1 MASAN
6 DFILVG
12 GINYMVNIQ
21 SEFISFHNK
30 IKLSD
35 ENSELREKRN
45 ILLDKLKKN
54 ISQDAA
60 SYTTFNQ
67 GSYAMG
73 TGIKPDDGDF
83 DIDVGLKFDID
94 HDDYPDPV
102 QVKKWVKNALD
113 GHTKSVKIRRS
124 CVTVTYQKDND
135 PIYHVDFAVYAANN
149 SDGQM
154 YIAKGKENSQA
165 EYRCWEPSD
174 PQGLL
179 DHVQSLFDDSEDRA
193 QFRRLVRYMKKWKN
207 QHFSNDGNG
216 APTGIAL
223 TALACSYFSPQSS
236 TDFWTKKKTYDD
248 FTALKE
254 FINKVKNAF
263 VYIWDAED
271 ETFYWSIT
279 QELPVEPKNN
289 LFEKMTNKQKNN
301 FYNEICKL
309 YAKLIEAEGK
319 DKKSEVCQI
328 MVDIFGTDFPVVVER
343 SYVGTSESA

>member
-1 MASAN
+1 M
-6 DFILVG
+6 
-12 GINYMVNIQ
+12 
-21 SEFISFHNK
+21 
-30 IKLSD
+30 
-35 ENSELREKRN
+35 
-45 ILLDKLKKN
+45 
-54 ISQDAA
+54 
-60 SYTTFNQ
+60 
-67 GSYAMG
+67 
-73 TGIKPDDGDF
+73 
-83 DIDVGLKFDID
+83 
-94 HDDYPDPV
+94 
-102 QVKKWVKNALD
+102 
-113 GHTKSVKIRRS
+113 
-124 CVTVTYQKDND
+124 TVTYQKDND

-301 FYNEICKL
+301 FYNEICEL
-309 YAKLIEAEGK
+309 HAKLIEVEGK
-319 DKKSEVCQI
+319 DKKSDVCQI
-328 MVDIFGTDFPVVVER
+328 MVDVFGTDFPVVVDR

>member
-1 MASAN
+1 
-6 DFILVG
+6 
-12 GINYMVNIQ
+12 MVNIQ

-73 TGIKPDDGDF
+73 TGIKPEDGDF

-94 HDDYPDPV
+94 HDNYPDPV
-102 QVKKWVKNALD
+102 EVKKWVKNALD

-179 DHVQSLFDDSEDRA
+179 DHVQSLFDDSEDRT

-236 TDFWTKKKTYDD
+236 TDFWTKKK
-248 FTALKE
+248 LMM
-254 FINKVKNAF
+254 I
-263 VYIWDAED
+263 
-271 ETFYWSIT
+271 
-279 QELPVEPKNN
+279 L
-289 LFEKMTNKQKNN
+289 
-301 FYNEICKL
+301 
-309 YAKLIEAEGK
+309 
-319 DKKSEVCQI
+319 
-328 MVDIFGTDFPVVVER
+328 R
-343 SYVGTSESA
+343 H